1 MASPP
6 EMENLRGAIESCEGA
21 LRWANDAVFMESLPE
36 EARNIFRSGVIQCFE
51 VAYDECRKSIQ
62 KWLRESDIPLRGNL
76 FRDAGSAELI
86 DDVEKWMEF
95 RIARNQTSHFYS
107 VDFAQRTF
115 SLISDFLPLARQ
127 LLRSLEERNEY

>member
-1 MASPP
+1 MSSPP

-21 LRWANDAVFMESLPE
+21 MRWANDSAFMESLPE

-76 FRDAGSAELI
+76 FRDAGSADLI
-86 DDVEKWMEF
+86 DDVEKWMVF
-95 RIARNQTSHFYS
+95 RVARNQTSHFYN
-107 VDFAQRTF
+107 VGFAQQTF
-115 SLISDFLPLARQ
+115 ALISDFLPLAWQ
-127 LLRSLEERNEY
+127 LLRSLEERSEY